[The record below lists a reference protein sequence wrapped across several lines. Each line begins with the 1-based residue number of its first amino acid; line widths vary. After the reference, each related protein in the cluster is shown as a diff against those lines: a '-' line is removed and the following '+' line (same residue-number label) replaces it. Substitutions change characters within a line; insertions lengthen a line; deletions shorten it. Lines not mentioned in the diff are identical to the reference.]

1 MGTASSK
8 PETAKPVAEMSEKT
22 MIVERPKSISKPS
35 VEVEEALTSDNIS
48 KWTKDLD
55 EVRYADIAYAEL

>member
-1 MGTASSK
+1 MGAASSK
-8 PETAKPVAEMSEKT
+8 PEPAKPTAEMNEKT
-22 MIVERPKSISKPS
+22 MIVERPGSLSKPS

-55 EVRYADIAYAEL
+55 EVSLSGSQRV